1 MLASYLTY
9 TQLTQWLFPI
19 YNVKV
24 IYTLQKLIIVAVVE
38 IRWLIGNVMWFI
50 SSPAA
55 EPLLCTEEEAHTP
68 VEGNSLAV
76 VRLSNLLER
85 ERILVVSIP
94 LLVEAEAHN
103 LPAWAHFVVFQVE
116 CIPLGEESSALAGIL
131 QKYLRRRSRGG
142 GEPMCMSGHCKWTCR

>member
-1 MLASYLTY
+1 MLASFLTY
-9 TQLTQWLFPI
+9 TQLTQGLFPI

-38 IRWLIGNVMWFI
+38 IRCLIGNVMWFI

-55 EPLLCTEEEAHTP
+55 EPLLCTGEEAHTP

-76 VRLSNLLER
+76 VRPSNLLER

-94 LLVEAEAHN
+94 LLVEAHN

-131 QKYLRRRSRGG
+131 QKYLRRRSRGRG
-142 GEPMCMSGHCKWTCR
+142 GREHMCMSGHCKWTCR